1 MQDAFRD
8 RGWSGEGDQDECQA
22 ILKTVAALATSA
34 LAFAGLAGSA
44 AAQTSRLDEIVKRDK
59 LIVATFGTAPPFCFA
74 DDKGQLVGFDIDI
87 AKLIAK
93 YLLGDEKKIEFMTV
107 TSEGRWPAVNSGRAD
122 FGIASTTIYPDRALR
137 VAFTRP
143 YIDSGISVLVRKDA
157 NIDSVAALNDA
168 KFTLANLSNPQMID
182 RQKRFM
188 PNVKVLDLRHAERHV
203 PRRQERPSAG
213 HADGFAGDRLVR
225 REQQRA
231 EDAAREPGQHPGQ
244 RDLHEAGRLHALALP
259 RHRRGRARRR
269 LALQRLHRRL
279 QEVVRPQPAA
289 AALLRV
295 RGRSNRLRGGPRP
308 ARPSAFFAP
317 VQLQDRS
324 CRPRSR

>member
-1 MQDAFRD
+1 MKAR
-8 RGWSGEGDQDECQA
+8 
-22 ILKTVAALATSA
+22 ILRTVAALAA
-34 LAFAGLAGSA
+34 GLVFAGLSGGA

-59 LIVATFGTAPPFCFA
+59 LLVATFGTAPPFGFA

-93 YLLGDEKKIEFMTV
+93 YLLGDEKKFEFMAV

-122 FGIASTTIYPDRALR
+122 FGIAATTVYPDRALR

-188 PNVKVLDLRHAERHV
+188 PNVKVLTFDT
-203 PRRQERPSAG
+203 PSAMFLAVKSG
-213 HADGFAGDRLVR
+213 QAQAMQMDSPVIDWYAANNGELKTLP
-225 REQQRA
+225 ENLPTPRA
-231 EDAAREPGQHPGQ
+231 T
-244 RDLHEAGRLHALALP
+244 
-259 RHRRGRARRR
+259 
-269 LALQRLHRRL
+269 
-279 QEVVRPQPAA
+279 
-289 AALLRV
+289 
-295 RGRSNRLRGGPRP
+295 RS
-308 ARPSAFFAP
+308 S
-317 VQLQDRS
+317 
-324 CRPRSR
+324 